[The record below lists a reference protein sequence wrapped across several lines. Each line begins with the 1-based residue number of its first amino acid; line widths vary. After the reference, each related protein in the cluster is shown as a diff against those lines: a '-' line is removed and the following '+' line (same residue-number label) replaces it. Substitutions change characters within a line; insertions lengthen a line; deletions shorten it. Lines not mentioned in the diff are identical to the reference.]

1 MVQPLTEAYLYFI
14 NMPQRANIQKVL
26 SNETKNKNNC
36 KKPKFSHFP
45 FGDKKRK
52 NIYLQQQVKGATEY
66 LQAPQLRHIWLHR
79 FDRDT
84 HQ

>member
-1 MVQPLTEAYLYFI
+1 MVQPLTEAHLYFI

-26 SNETKNKNNC
+26 SNKTKNKNNC
-36 KKPKFSHFP
+36 KKLKFSLFL

-52 NIYLQQQVKGATEY
+52 SIYLQQQVKGAAEH
-66 LQAPQLRHIWLHR
+66 LQTPQLRHIWLHR